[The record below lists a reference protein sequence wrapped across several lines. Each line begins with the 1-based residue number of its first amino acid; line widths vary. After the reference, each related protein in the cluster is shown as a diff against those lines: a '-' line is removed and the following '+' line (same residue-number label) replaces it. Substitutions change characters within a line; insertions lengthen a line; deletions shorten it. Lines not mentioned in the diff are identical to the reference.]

1 MRQTDVSV
9 DRIRQRSPCRFRS
22 VSREGG
28 ARTSRTVMHDPCLP
42 LCIIVLEVSEP
53 IGEAGRM
60 STLDWWDDGSKTSI
74 WAMKM
79 LPILVRQAGSQ
90 RPLTYGAMA
99 KEVGMTHHRPVQRAA
114 GHIAYALEEIAGL
127 RGWRRRPPPKL
138 QSLIINKAT
147 GLPGHGVN
155 GFMSH
160 QYQQAR
166 TKQQR
171 AAALLT
177 AHAEIYAYPH
187 WSDVMRLLGVET
199 SLPKLQELTREA
211 TDSRGRGGEGPD
223 HKALKDHVAA
233 NPVIVGLPAA
243 HALGTKEHRL
253 PSGDQIDVL
262 FMGDAGAMAV
272 EVKSH
277 TSGRDDVA
285 RGIYQCVK
293 YRAVLEAQSSISD
306 EPYDVSVMLVL
317 GGPVPHEAL
326 QLANAFGVPIKDE
339 VIPG

>member
-1 MRQTDVSV
+1 MGT
-9 DRIRQRSPCRFRS
+9 I
-22 VSREGG
+22 
-28 ARTSRTVMHDPCLP
+28 
-42 LCIIVLEVSEP
+42 
-53 IGEAGRM
+53 
-60 STLDWWDDGSKTSI
+60 DWWDDGSKTAT

-79 LPILVRQAGSQ
+79 MPILVRQAGSQ

-99 KEVGMTHHRPVQRAA
+99 TEVGMTHHRPVQRAA
-114 GHIAYALEEIAGL
+114 GHIAYALEEIAGM

-177 AHAEIYAYPH
+177 AHAEIYAYPY
-187 WSDVMRLLGVET
+187 WSDVMQLLGVET

-211 TDSRGRGGEGPD
+211 TDARGRGGEGPD
-223 HKALKDHVAA
+223 HKALKEYVAA
-233 NPVIVGLPAA
+233 NPTVVGLPAA
-243 HALGTKEHRL
+243 HACGAQEHRL

-262 FMGDAGAMAV
+262 FEGAAGALAV
-272 EVKSH
+272 EVKSY
-277 TSGRDDVA
+277 TSGRDDIA
-285 RGIYQCVK
+285 RGVYQCVK
-293 YRAVLEAQSSISD
+293 YRAVLEAQSAISD
-306 EPYDVSVMLVL
+306 APFDVSVILVL
-317 GGPVPHEAL
+317 GGAAPHEAL
-326 QLANAFGVPIKDE
+326 QLANTFGIAVRDGIVP
-339 VIPG
+339 V

>member
-1 MRQTDVSV
+1 MGT
-9 DRIRQRSPCRFRS
+9 I
-22 VSREGG
+22 
-28 ARTSRTVMHDPCLP
+28 
-42 LCIIVLEVSEP
+42 
-53 IGEAGRM
+53 
-60 STLDWWDDGSKTSI
+60 DWWNDGSKTST

-99 KEVGMTHHRPVQRAA
+99 TEVGMTHHRPVQRAA
-114 GHIAYALEEIAGL
+114 GHIAYALDEIAGM

-138 QSLIINKAT
+138 QSLIINKTT

-166 TKQQR
+166 TKPQR

-177 AHAEIYAYPH
+177 AHAEIYAYPY

-211 TDSRGRGGEGPD
+211 TDSHGRGGEGPD
-223 HKALKDHVAA
+223 HKALKEYVAA
-233 NPVIVGLPAA
+233 NPVVVGLPAA
-243 HALGTKEHRL
+243 HASGEPEHRL

-262 FMGDAGAMAV
+262 FKGSSGVLAV

-277 TSGRDDVA
+277 TSGRDDIA
-285 RGIYQCVK
+285 RGVYQCVK
-293 YRAVLEAQSSISD
+293 YRAVLEAQSSIGD
-306 EPYDVSVMLVL
+306 DPYDVSVMLVL

-326 QLANAFGVPIKDE
+326 QLATAFGIPVRDGIVPI
-339 VIPG
+339 

>member
-1 MRQTDVSV
+1 MGT
-9 DRIRQRSPCRFRS
+9 I
-22 VSREGG
+22 
-28 ARTSRTVMHDPCLP
+28 
-42 LCIIVLEVSEP
+42 
-53 IGEAGRM
+53 
-60 STLDWWDDGSKTSI
+60 DWWNDGSKTST

-99 KEVGMTHHRPVQRAA
+99 TEVGMTHHRPVQRAA
-114 GHIAYALEEIAGL
+114 GHIAYALDEIAGM

-138 QSLIINKAT
+138 QSLIINKTT

-166 TKQQR
+166 TKPQR

-177 AHAEIYAYPH
+177 AHAEIYAYPY

-211 TDSRGRGGEGPD
+211 TDSHGRGGEGPD
-223 HKALKDHVAA
+223 HKALKEYVAA
-233 NPVIVGLPAA
+233 NPVVVGLPAA
-243 HALGTKEHRL
+243 HASGEPEHRL

-262 FMGDAGAMAV
+262 FKGSSGVLAV

-277 TSGRDDVA
+277 TSGRDDIA
-285 RGIYQCVK
+285 RGVYQCVK
-293 YRAVLEAQSSISD
+293 YRAVLEAQSSIGDHS
-306 EPYDVSVMLVL
+306 YDVSVMLVL
-317 GGPVPHEAL
+317 GGTVPHEAL
-326 QLANAFGVPIKDE
+326 QLATAFGIPVRDGIVPI
-339 VIPG
+339 